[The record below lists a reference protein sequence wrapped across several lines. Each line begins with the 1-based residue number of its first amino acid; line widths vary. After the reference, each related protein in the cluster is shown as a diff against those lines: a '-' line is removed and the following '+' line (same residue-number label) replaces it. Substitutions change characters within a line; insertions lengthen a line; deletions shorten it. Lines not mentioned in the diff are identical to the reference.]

1 MPFIGNQPTSGR
13 FIELDSLTAS
23 ATANYTL
30 QLNSANFSPESV
42 NNLLVS
48 INGVIQG
55 SSTMSLNGAVL
66 TVGAT
71 LSSSD
76 TIDFV
81 RVFGNVG
88 TVSTPTD
95 GSVTANK
102 IGTGAVTSAKIAD
115 GTIVN
120 ADINADAGI
129 SGSKLGT
136 GAVLQVVQGGRTTRV
151 THNSNTFT
159 DVGVS
164 ATITP
169 KSTSS
174 KILVRLEGTIGNSN
188 AGNLTALK
196 LFRDSTEIGSGTGA
210 DSYNHFFSYLS
221 SASYTLSSVSQ
232 SILDSP
238 STTSAITYKIQMGAF
253 NATGSLGGRGDGN
266 SIANPTRLTLMEIGG

>member
-1 MPFIGNQPTSGR
+1 MTS
-13 FIELDSLTAS
+13 ILKVDNIQNAS
-23 ATANYTL
+23 
-30 QLNSANFSPESV
+30 
-42 NNLLVS
+42 
-48 INGVIQG
+48 
-55 SSTMSLNGAVL
+55 
-66 TVGAT
+66 
-71 LSSSD
+71 
-76 TIDFV
+76 
-81 RVFGNVG
+81 
-88 TVSTPTD
+88 
-95 GSVTANK
+95 
-102 IGTGAVTSAKIAD
+102 GTGTPYITD
-115 GTIVN
+115 
-120 ADINADAGI
+120 
-129 SGSKLGT
+129 
-136 GAVLQVVQGGRTTRV
+136 AVLQVVQGGRVTRV

-210 DSYNHFFSYLS
+210 DSYNHFFGYLS
-221 SASYTLSSVSQ
+221 SASYTLSAVSQ

-238 STTSAITYKIQMGAF
+238 STTSAITYKIQMAAF